1 MAGSGHRSAMRYGV
15 KAALTDAW
23 VMAEMDVD
31 LLEVHIGLE
40 DLPRRGE
47 SMLSTFRSIRS
58 ERGHDLIVHA
68 PEFMMVTGL
77 ASLVDPSSPDDA
89 LREMSTQMLEA
100 AIRFAGDVGANM
112 VILHPGGIYP
122 STEDPRARGG
132 IDRLTGSLGE
142 LGDLAGDAG
151 VAITLENMPWFYHR
165 KPLDGGQT
173 QRWQSTILVDPEDA
187 GPLMDLVDGLTLDVS
202 HGYLHSPRG
211 GMEVIHRFI
220 DVHGDL
226 IRHLHMSDALPPDHE
241 GLQIGEGKVDF
252 PAILTAFKDRNV
264 TAVPEIMGGHM
275 GGGISF
281 RRALE
286 ELRQLEASL

>member
-1 MAGSGHRSAMRYGV
+1 MRYGV

-47 SMLSTFRSIRS
+47 SMLNTFRSIRS
-58 ERGHDLIVHA
+58 DGGQDLIVHA
-68 PEFMMVTGL
+68 PEFMMVTGM
-77 ASLVDPSSPDDA
+77 ATLVDPSSRDES
-89 LREMSTQMLEA
+89 LREMSNQMLQA
-100 AIRFAGDVGANM
+100 AIRFAGDVDAKM
-112 VILHPGGIYP
+112 VIVHPGGIYP
-122 STEDPRARGG
+122 NTDDPRAQGG
-132 IDRLTGSLGE
+132 IDRLAGSLGE
-142 LGDLAGDAG
+142 LGDLAGDVD
-151 VAITLENMPWFYHR
+151 VAITLENMPWFYNR

-173 QRWQSTILVDPEDA
+173 QQWESTILVKPDDT
-187 GPLMDLVDGLTLDVS
+187 GPLLGLVDGMTLDVS
-202 HGYLHSPRG
+202 HGYLHTPQG
-211 GMEVIHRFI
+211 GMEVIHGFI
-220 DVHGDL
+220 KDHGDL
-226 IRHLHMSDALPPDHE
+226 IRHLHLSDALPPDHE
-241 GLQIGEGKVDF
+241 GLQIGEGNVDF
-252 PAILTAFKDRNV
+252 MAILTAFKDRNV